1 MLCGLLR
8 LGLPSVQLPHAD
20 LSSLSRTCKTSHHR
34 LLCAL
39 YSNIRLRIP
48 TRWSRLRSLEQ
59 LLMSSADGLLYT
71 KSIEILPSQ
80 GPLDPSS
87 RTFEHSAEERMLNSV
102 EFLPGE
108 LPTSVASSNLNSL
121 MRLLIAKLPRQ
132 QIRSFQ

>member
-1 MLCGLLR
+1 
-8 LGLPSVQLPHAD
+8 
-20 LSSLSRTCKTSHHR
+20 
-34 LLCAL
+34 
-39 YSNIRLRIP
+39 
-48 TRWSRLRSLEQ
+48 
-59 LLMSSADGLLYT
+59 MSSGDGLLYT

-87 RTFEHSAEERMLNSV
+87 RRFEHSAEERMLNSV

-108 LPTSVASSNLNSL
+108 LPTSVASTNLNSL